1 MDRQDLNSELCPDA
15 SHLEGR
21 TEAFPG
27 GLVAEFTVL
36 MQGALGLTPHQGTR
50 SHMPLLKIL
59 HATTK
64 TEDPMCHNYV
74 LLQSNK

>member
-15 SHLEGR
+15 SRLEGG
-21 TEAFPG
+21 TEAVPG

-50 SHMPLLKIL
+50 SHMPLLKIP

-64 TEDPMCHNYV
+64 TEDPMCHN
-74 LLQSNK
+74 